1 MTPIEAQ
8 IAEIKNFIIENDA
21 LHRVSVM
28 SKIHINTVRDF
39 LYHNRNLR
47 SRNLIAIEKCVHQI
61 KSDGFFID
69 KRSWRT
75 RYSPRRG

>member
-21 LHRVSVM
+21 SHRVSEM
-28 SKIHINTVRDF
+28 SKVHINTVRDF
-39 LYHNRNLR
+39 VNHNRNLR

-61 KSDGFFID
+61 KSDEFFVD
-69 KRSWRT
+69 KRSWLK